1 MKAKTIF
8 ICTECGNESK
18 KWFGACPACKQYNTL
33 IEQEISK
40 TELVSNVNKNLVIH
54 NASIQ
59 KLSDV
64 TITKDERFNTGITE
78 VDRVF
83 GGGLVRGSFTLIG
96 GQPGIGK
103 STLVLQ
109 TLSEIAKNKRVL
121 YVSGEESLSQIK
133 ARADRLK
140 ISNSDQ
146 IMMMASNNLNEIIA
160 TCNNE
165 KVDVLIV
172 DSIQTLYLDS
182 VNSLQGTTAQIKA
195 CTMELMKYAK
205 VHNVTTLIIGHV
217 TKEGEIAG
225 PKQLE
230 HMVDTVLYLEMDN
243 VSTTRILRCFKNRFG
258 PINEIGIFKMTS
270 LGLSGIGLSDFKS
283 DDDSEAEIGCA
294 YTISFEGDRVFLNEM
309 QALINSI
316 DFGNPKRI
324 AQKVEFNRLS
334 IIIALLENR
343 TNMDFSSEDVFVKNI
358 SQIITKDNNH
368 FDLALIAALVST
380 KIKRPISKNVIF
392 VGEVALTGK
401 IQQVKINQNLEVL
414 KQVGITE
421 VIGNVSLNDP
431 TINVHRVT
439 NIIDVLNYIFK

>member
-33 IEQEISK
+33 IEQEVSK

-54 NASIQ
+54 NANVQ
-59 KLSDV
+59 KLSEV
-64 TITKDERFNTGITE
+64 KITKDERFNTGISE

-133 ARADRLK
+133 ARAQRLK
-140 ISNSDQ
+140 ITNSEQ

-172 DSIQTLYLDS
+172 DSIQTLYLET

-217 TKEGEIAG
+217 TKDGEIAG

-258 PINEIGIFKMTS
+258 PINEIGIFKMTA
-270 LGLSGIGLSDFKS
+270 LGLNGIGLSDFKS
-283 DDDSEAEIGCA
+283 EDDTEAEIGCA

-358 SQIITKDNNH
+358 SQINTKDINH

-380 KIKRPISKNVIF
+380 KIKRPIAKNVIF

-401 IQQVKINQNLEVL
+401 IQQIKIDQNLEVL

-421 VIGNVSLNDP
+421 VIGNVTLNDSA
-431 TINVHRVT
+431 IKVHKVT

>member
-18 KWFGACPACKQYNTL
+18 KWFGACPACNQYNTL
-33 IEQEISK
+33 IEQEISQ
-40 TELVSNVNKNLVIH
+40 TELVSNVNKNLVIQKGTV
-54 NASIQ
+54 Q

-64 TITKDERFNTGITE
+64 TVTKDERFNTGIAE

-83 GGGLVRGSFTLIG
+83 GGGLVKGSFSLIG

-109 TLSEIAKNKRVL
+109 TLSKIAENRKVL

-133 ARADRLK
+133 ARAERLE
-140 ISNSDQ
+140 ISNSSQ

-160 TCNNE
+160 TCSQE
-165 KVDVLIV
+165 QVDFLIV
-172 DSIQTLYLDS
+172 DSIQTLYLET

-205 VHNVTTLIIGHV
+205 VHSVTTLIIGHV

-270 LGLSGIGLSDFKS
+270 LGLKGFGISDFKT
-283 DDDSEAEIGCA
+283 DDDLSSEIGCA

-309 QALINSI
+309 QALTNQI

-324 AQKVEFNRLS
+324 AQKVEFNRLA
-334 IIIALLENR
+334 IIIALLENK
-343 TNMDFSSEDVFVKNI
+343 TNIDFSSEDVFVKNI
-358 SQIITKDNNH
+358 SQINTKDNNH
-368 FDLALIAALVST
+368 FDLALVAALVST
-380 KIKRPISKNVIF
+380 KIKRPISKNAIF

-401 IQQVKINQNLEVL
+401 IHKMKIEQNIEVL

-421 VIGNVSLNDP
+421 VIGNVEVNDP
-431 TINVHRVT
+431 TIKVHKVT
-439 NIIDVLNYIFK
+439 NVIEVLNYIFK

>member
-18 KWFGACPACKQYNTL
+18 KWFGACPACNQYNTL
-33 IEQEISK
+33 IEQEISQ
-40 TELVSNVNKNLVIH
+40 TELVSNVNKNLVIQKGTV
-54 NASIQ
+54 Q

-64 TITKDERFNTGITE
+64 TVTKDERFNTGIAE

-83 GGGLVRGSFTLIG
+83 GGGLVKGSFSLIG

-109 TLSEIAKNKRVL
+109 TLSKIAENRKVL

-133 ARADRLK
+133 ARAERLE
-140 ISNSDQ
+140 ISNSSQ

-160 TCNNE
+160 TCSQE
-165 KVDVLIV
+165 QVDFLIV
-172 DSIQTLYLDS
+172 DSIQTLYLET

-205 VHNVTTLIIGHV
+205 VHSVTTLIIGHV

-270 LGLSGIGLSDFKS
+270 LGLKGFGISDFKT
-283 DDDSEAEIGCA
+283 DDDLSPEIGCA

-309 QALINSI
+309 QALTNQI

-324 AQKVEFNRLS
+324 AQKVEFNRLA
-334 IIIALLENR
+334 IIIALLENK
-343 TNMDFSSEDVFVKNI
+343 TNIDFSSEDVFVKNI
-358 SQIITKDNNH
+358 SQINTKDNNH
-368 FDLALIAALVST
+368 FDLALVAALVST
-380 KIKRPISKNVIF
+380 KIKRPISKNAIF

-401 IQQVKINQNLEVL
+401 IHKMKIEQNIEVL

-421 VIGNVSLNDP
+421 VIGNVEVNDP
-431 TINVHRVT
+431 TIKVHKVT
-439 NIIDVLNYIFK
+439 NVIEVLNYIFK

>member
-1 MKAKTIF
+1 MKSNTIF

-54 NASIQ
+54 KGAVQ
-59 KLSDV
+59 KLSEV
-64 TITKDERFNTGITE
+64 TVTKDERFNTGIAE

-83 GGGLVRGSFTLIG
+83 GGGLVRGSFSLIG

-109 TLSEIAKNKRVL
+109 MLSEIAKNKKVL

-133 ARADRLK
+133 ARADRLS
-140 ISNSDQ
+140 ISNSEQ
-146 IMMMASNNLNEIIA
+146 IMMMASNNLNEIIS

-165 KVDVLIV
+165 EVDFLIV
-172 DSIQTLYLDS
+172 DSIQTLYLET

-217 TKEGEIAG
+217 TKDGEIAG

-230 HMVDTVLYLEMDN
+230 HMVDTVLYLEMDS

-258 PINEIGIFKMTS
+258 PINEIGIFKMTGV
-270 LGLSGIGLSDFKS
+270 GLSGYGISDFKE
-283 DDDSEAEIGCA
+283 DDDIEPEIGCA

-309 QALINSI
+309 QALINGI

-324 AQKVEFNRLS
+324 AQKIEFNRLS
-334 IIIALLENR
+334 IIIALLENK

-358 SQIITKDNNH
+358 SQINTKDNAH
-368 FDLALIAALVST
+368 YDLALIAALVST

-401 IQQVKINQNLEVL
+401 VHPMKIEQNIEVL

-421 VIGNVSLNDP
+421 VIGNVKVNDP
-431 TINVHRVT
+431 NITVHKVT
-439 NIIDVLNYIFK
+439 NVIEVLNYIFK